1 MKIKSQKFVRLV
13 ASAKDA
19 AARHRVRK
27 ELPGSWGGAPNTA
40 PVLREFLKRLS
51 SLSSLLLLLPLL
63 SHAQFSSAIDGTVRD
78 QSGGGIPQAQVTVV
92 NEQTGI
98 NYHAVSDASGSFR
111 VPALGE
117 GSYRVDIQATGFVT
131 WVQNGIRLQSNQVQ
145 TVNPLLRLGAQKQTV
160 EVAGTVAAVETG
172 KSETG
177 SEIESRT
184 IESAP
189 ILGRNVYASL
199 AFLSPG
205 ITGNGASNG
214 GTPTLGTDSFGT
226 ELQLNINAAGQRQEN
241 NDYQLD
247 GTSIVVSSRGGAT
260 YVSPEPDTVEAV
272 KVQAADFSADKGRFS
287 GALVQVFSKAGTNDF
302 HGSLSEYHTDN
313 DLRSRTIFQPK
324 VPVFRRNEF
333 GGTFGGPIVKNH
345 TFFFGSLFYLKSSS
359 ASTTLSTVETPQ
371 FANWVEST
379 YPNNISA
386 LLLKSAPPRAYP
398 TSNFQTVAQVLAANP
413 SRYPLNLSAL
423 PLNMPAVGTA
433 VINESLPRDGWQW
446 NLRIDHDFNKGKDRL
461 FYSTYNNHG
470 TDAGVNIRPSLE
482 VVNPEDGKYNKL
494 DWIHT
499 FTPSLLNDVSMTY
512 VRTAYTGHLN
522 QANLPNTVITGAS
535 GPYPGSSN
543 DWTHND
549 FSWHEVL
556 SWIHG
561 KHNLR
566 FGVDVDRARDDDP
579 FTSGYSRPQYN
590 FANIVDFALDN
601 PYQQSGPVVY
611 TPNTTTAT
619 GLIQRIRMLYSSAF
633 VQDDYKISS
642 RLTLNFGLR
651 YENFGH
657 LGTVKNDRTP
667 IPEFVPGSSGSV
679 QQQLVAGT
687 MQILGGSSAYIDPN
701 TIYNFAPRIGFG
713 WDIFGD
719 GKTALR
725 GGYGIYYDKL
735 GSLSWI
741 SRFNPPTW
749 ASPTINI
756 NQVGVTRSS
765 IAYQL
770 GPTFNPPPGIS
781 FQPNA
786 PGGFVGVQATA
797 QGVDPNMNVPTVHNW
812 MVSLQRDLSHGVVFE
827 ADYNG
832 THSQN
837 LYIIADRNRFAG
849 DLVLNNGKQTRL
861 NSSFGAI
868 NYGRSDGL
876 GDSHYGTM
884 MVSKRFSGFYSLR
897 GIFTFGKS
905 TDFDSSSNQGP
916 ANAFNILDAANVA
929 AQKGRADFSVARRL
943 TIDSVLQV
951 PTPWKEGFLHA
962 ALGGWQMSAIAIF
975 QTGLPFSVYT
985 SAAYPTGDYNADGFA
1000 YDFPN
1005 TPAFGNSLSTSRSNF
1020 TNGLFPASAFPRPA
1034 AGHEGS
1040 LGRNTFNGPGLANV
1054 NASFSKSWS
1063 LPWFT
1068 QESAAIQLR
1077 GDVFNLFNRV
1087 NLFNPVTDLSSPQFG
1102 FSTSQDT
1109 PRAVQFGARLTF

>member
-1 MKIKSQKFVRLV
+1 MKTASQVKSLPLSRVARLV
-13 ASAKDA
+13 
-19 AARHRVRK
+19 
-27 ELPGSWGGAPNTA
+27 
-40 PVLREFLKRLS
+40 
-51 SLSSLLLLLPLL
+51 LLLATA
-63 SHAQFSSAIDGTVRD
+63 SVCHAQFSSAIDGTVRD
-78 QSGGGIPQAQVTVV
+78 QSGGAVPAAKVTVI
-92 NEQTGI
+92 NEATGI
-98 NYHAVSDASGSFR
+98 SYHASCDESGLFR

-117 GSYRVDIQATGFVT
+117 GSYRIDIQATGFVP
-131 WVQNGIRLQSNQVQ
+131 WVQSGIRLQSNQVQ
-145 TVNPLLRLGAQKQTV
+145 TVNSVLRLGAQKQTV
-160 EVAGTVAAVETG
+160 EVGGSVVAVETG

-177 SEIESRT
+177 SEIEART
-184 IESAP
+184 IETAP

-287 GALVQVFSKAGTNDF
+287 GALVQTFSKAGTNDF
-302 HGSLSEYHTDN
+302 HGTLSEYHTDN
-313 DLRSRTIFQPK
+313 DLRSRTIFQNS

-345 TFFFGSLFYLKSSS
+345 TFVFGSLFYLKSST
-359 ASTTLSTVETPQ
+359 ASTTLATVETPQ
-371 FANWVEST
+371 FRDWVET
-379 YPNNISA
+379 NYPKNISA

-398 TSNFQTVAQVLAANP
+398 TTNFQTVAQVLAVNP
-413 SRYPLNLSAL
+413 SRYPLNMSAL

-433 VINESLPRDGWQW
+433 TISEGLPRDGWQW
-446 NLRIDHDFNKGKDRL
+446 NLRVDHDFHSGKDRL

-470 TDAGVNIRPSLE
+470 TDAGVNVRPSLE
-482 VVNPEDGKYNKL
+482 VVNPENGMYNKL

-499 FTPSLLNDVSMTY
+499 VSSSLLNDVSMTY
-512 VRTAYTGHLN
+512 VRTSYTGHLN
-522 QANLPNTVITGAS
+522 QANLPNTSIIGATGVN
-535 GPYPGSSN
+535 PGSAN

-561 KHNLR
+561 KHNVR
-566 FGVDVDRARDDDP
+566 FGADVDRARDDDP
-579 FTSGYSRPQYN
+579 FTSGYARPQYN

-601 PYQQSGPVVY
+601 PYEQSGPVIY
-611 TPNTTTAT
+611 TPTTTTAQ
-619 GLIQRIRMLYSSAF
+619 GLTQRIRMLYSSLF
-633 VQDDYKISS
+633 VQDDLKLSPHF
-642 RLTLNFGLR
+642 TLNLGVRF
-651 YENFGH
+651 EDFGH

-667 IPEFVPGSSGSV
+667 VPEFVPGPGANV
-679 QQQLVAGT
+679 QQQLINGS
-687 MQILGGSSAYIDPN
+687 MQVLGANAAYISPN
-701 TIYNFAPRIGFG
+701 SIRNFAPRIGFG

-741 SRFNPPTW
+741 SRYNPPTW
-749 ASPTINI
+749 ASPDINI
-756 NQVGVTRSS
+756 NQIGVTRSS

-770 GPTFNPPPGIS
+770 GPNFYPPPGVS

-786 PGGFVGVQATA
+786 AGGFVGVRATT

-812 MVSLQRDLSHGVVFE
+812 MVSIQRDLSHGTVFE

-832 THSQN
+832 THSDN
-837 LYIIADRNRFAG
+837 LYIITNRNRFDG
-849 DLVLNNGKQTRL
+849 DLLLNNGKQTRL
-861 NSSFGAI
+861 NPSFGAI
-868 NYGRSDGL
+868 NFGRSDGL
-876 GDSHYGTM
+876 SDSAYGTV

-897 GIFTFGKS
+897 GIFTFGKA

-916 ANAFNILDAANVA
+916 ANAFNIVDAANPA
-929 AQKGRADFSVARRL
+929 GQKGRADFSVGKRL
-943 TIDSVLQV
+943 TIDSVLEV
-951 PTPWKEGFLHA
+951 PTPWKQGFLHA
-962 ALGGWQMSAIAIF
+962 SLGGWQMSTIAIF
-975 QTGLPFSVYT
+975 QSGLPFSVYT
-985 SAAYPTGDYNADGFA
+985 SAPYPTGDFNADGFN
-1000 YDFPN
+1000 YDYPN
-1005 TPAFGNSLSTSRSNF
+1005 TPSFGNSLSTSRSSF
-1020 TNGLFPASAFPRPA
+1020 IRGLFPASAFPIPSP
-1034 AGHEGS
+1034 GHEGS

-1054 NASFSKSWS
+1054 NASFSKRWP
-1063 LPWFT
+1063 LPFFT
-1068 QESAAIQLR
+1068 REAASIQLR
-1077 GDVFNLFNRV
+1077 ADVFNLLNRV
-1087 NLFNPVTDLSSPQFG
+1087 NLFNPVTDLSNPLFG
-1102 FSTSQDT
+1102 HSTTQDT
-1109 PRAVQFGARLTF
+1109 PREVQFGVKFSF